1 MFSWDFPQDFFRS
14 HVDPA
19 LFAKLV
25 GFHGPENGLQVSRA
39 NGPPLFVN
47 LLNRKVPWRIWDP
60 NQIMGKT
67 FHCWS
72 CKYFC
77 WCFSSEIWPT
87 CTFFNWMYAY
97 FQYPDASSDASFE
110 ILRPKHWLLGFLYSN
125 MYTMYVSSYPNNQL
139 VAQRSTP
146 PPDNLR
152 PPNGFHV
159 SGMSIGLAFLGNKG
173 WHFLATQKCWAIYYE
188 SLTILEGIP
197 LPNHH
202 LGWLRRV
209 GRYKFHIFF
218 WGPYHI

>member
-1 MFSWDFPQDFFRS
+1 MVPKM
-14 HVDPA
+14 A
-19 LFAKLV
+19 
-25 GFHGPENGLQVSRA
+25 RA

-87 CTFFNWMYAY
+87 CTFFNWMHAY

-152 PPNGFHV
+152 PPQRISCLWHV
-159 SGMSIGLAFLGNKG
+159 HRPGIFRQQRVAFFGNSEMLGNLL
-173 WHFLATQKCWAIYYE
+173 WILNHFGE
-188 SLTILEGIP
+188 DSLTKPPFGVTSA
-197 LPNHH
+197 
-202 LGWLRRV
+202 GWSL
-209 GRYKFHIFF
+209 
-218 WGPYHI
+218 